1 MTDTV
6 DLGAK
11 LAYQNRV
18 ERLFERYG
26 EKSWGL
32 LYQADVGARLE
43 EIPRIKLELSQN
55 HAEALAAGKTTSF
68 DPKRPWNA
76 SFKEMADR
84 DKFWNAEF
92 TEPAL
97 WWCLRV
103 SNH

>member
-43 EIPRIKLELSQN
+43 EIPRIKLELS
-55 HAEALAAGKTTSF
+55 EK
-68 DPKRPWNA
+68 P
-76 SFKEMADR
+76 
-84 DKFWNAEF
+84 
-92 TEPAL
+92 
-97 WWCLRV
+97 C
-103 SNH
+103 